1 MDKLEKNCFV
11 IFLRICGFMN
21 LCLFSSPD
29 KMDDGGWD
37 GKWKRGHAPPSLPPL
52 WCLWARHWNRNC
64 SSGAAQWPMCQ
75 NIFKLFFIYIFI
87 FLDALLNRK
96 PESREREWRT
106 DMQWRATGWNQWAAE
121 TGTEPLY
128 SVGRGHAVPGEPP
141 GCPAKTFSPKVLE
154 SLYWWSV
161 HVPVLYFLYH
171 CGIAFVRKLNST
183 KNFMFCVLCFV
194 DTGLPHCLVSH
205 RPVCCM
211 CTP

>member
-106 DMQWRATGWNQWAAE
+106 DMQWRATGWNQTMSCWD
-121 TGTEPLY
+121 
-128 SVGRGHAVPGEPP
+128 RD
-141 GCPAKTFSPKVLE
+141 
-154 SLYWWSV
+154 W
-161 HVPVLYFLYH
+161 
-171 CGIAFVRKLNST
+171 AFVLSGAGARYSRWATRVPCQNIFS
-183 KNFMFCVLCFV
+183 
-194 DTGLPHCLVSH
+194 
-205 RPVCCM
+205 
-211 CTP
+211 